1 MGRVP
6 EAWSLDACKH
16 DVSKVQTLLH
26 HEGGESHMNPQPW
39 DFSIDFYQCQSSS
52 SHPEMWKFSPM
63 DGSCHLSELTDNLA
77 CFNILQLF
85 HTVEYW
91 YESKCRFQLQKT
103 SSYYY
108 HTGPVLPKEVA
119 SFSNITY
126 AMRTD
131 FPDDSI
137 GFYPDE
143 VDLCFT
149 STVGNRRYRL
159 SFKTLD
165 FVSKTTPMGLFYQMS
180 ASKQ

>member
-143 VDLCFT
+143 VDVWFT
-149 STVGNRRYRL
+149 STVDNRSYRL

-165 FVSKTTPMGLFYQMS
+165 FVSKTDPNGFVLPN
-180 ASKQ
+180 ACK